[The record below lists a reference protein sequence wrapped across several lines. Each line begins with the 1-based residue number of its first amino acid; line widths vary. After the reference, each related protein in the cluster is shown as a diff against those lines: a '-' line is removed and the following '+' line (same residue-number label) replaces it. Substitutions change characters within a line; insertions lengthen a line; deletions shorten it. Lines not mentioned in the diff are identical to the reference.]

1 MKKKIALVCMLF
13 FVFFC
18 KEENKEVPKQEN
30 SVKEEKV
37 NDMNTERVFN
47 GVYSMREIH
56 LMKEVF
62 GIQSKF
68 KKYCLRIDLKVNV
81 VELGIVEGK
90 VYKGKILEKNSESVT
105 IEING
110 KSQKYFVVEDTLG
123 SLVSYALMTDD
134 YSEKEADGKWNMDSV
149 AGAEASSQ
157 TLSECISDIK
167 GNLELQYHEEDHSV
181 PKSGKK

>member
-1 MKKKIALVCMLF
+1 MKKKIALVSMLF

-18 KEENKEVPKQEN
+18 KEENKDVSKQET

-37 NDMNTERVFN
+37 QNMNTEYVFN

-56 LMKEVF
+56 LMKEIF

-68 KKYCLRIDLKVNV
+68 KKYCLRIDLKANI

-90 VYKGKILEKNSESVT
+90 VYKGKILEKDLESVVV
-105 IEING
+105 EING
-110 KSQKYFVVEDTLG
+110 KSQKYFIVEDPSG
-123 SLVSYALMTDD
+123 GFVSYALMTDD
-134 YSEKEADGKWNMDSV
+134 YSEKKSDGSWNMDSA

-157 TLSECISDIK
+157 TISECISDIK

-181 PKSGKK
+181 PKKK

>member
-1 MKKKIALVCMLF
+1 MKKKIALVSMLL

-18 KEENKEVPKQEN
+18 KEENKDVSKQET
-30 SVKEEKV
+30 SIKEEKV
-37 NDMNTERVFN
+37 QSMNTERVFN
-47 GVYSMREIH
+47 GVYAMREIH

-68 KKYCLRIDLKVNV
+68 KDYCLRIDLKANV

-90 VYKGKILEKNSESVT
+90 VYKGKILEKDTESVT

-110 KSQKYFVVEDTLG
+110 RSQKYFIAKDQFD
-123 SLVSYALMTDD
+123 SFALLTEN
-134 YSEKEADGKWNMDSV
+134 YSKKEADGKWNMDSI

-157 TLSECISDIK
+157 TLSECISTI
-167 GNLELQYHEEDHSV
+167 NLNEELQYHEEDHSV
-181 PKSGKK
+181 PKKK

>member
-1 MKKKIALVCMLF
+1 MKKEIALVSMLF

-18 KEENKEVPKQEN
+18 KEENKELPKQEN
-30 SVKEEKV
+30 SVQEEKV
-37 NDMNTERVFN
+37 QDMKTEYVFN

-68 KKYCLRIDLKVNV
+68 KKYCLRIDLKANV

-90 VYKGKILEKNSESVT
+90 IYKGKILEKDSESVT
-105 IEING
+105 VEING
-110 KSQKYFVVEDTLG
+110 KSQKYFIVKYT
-123 SLVSYALMTDD
+123 SLTGNETFDLMTDD
-134 YSEKEADGKWNMDSV
+134 YSEKEADGKWNMDSS

-167 GNLELQYHEEDHSV
+167 GNLELQYHEEDHGV
-181 PKSGKK
+181 QKKK

>member
-1 MKKKIALVCMLF
+1 MLF

-30 SVKEEKV
+30 SVQEEKV
-37 NDMNTERVFN
+37 QNVNTERVFN
-47 GVYSMREIH
+47 GVYVMREIH

-68 KKYCLRIDLKVNV
+68 QDYCLRIDLKANV

-90 VYKGKILEKNSESVT
+90 VYKGKILEKDSESVT

-110 KSQKYFVVEDTLG
+110 KSQKYFVAKDQFD
-123 SLVSYALMTDD
+123 SYALMTEN
-134 YSEKEADGKWNMDSV
+134 YSKKEAAGKWDMASI
-149 AGAEASSQ
+149 AGAEATSQ
-157 TLSECISDIK
+157 TIKQCISTI
-167 GNLELQYHEEDHSV
+167 NLNEELQYHEEDHSV
-181 PKSGKK
+181 PKKK

>member
-1 MKKKIALVCMLF
+1 MKKKIALVGMLF

-30 SVKEEKV
+30 PIKEEKV
-37 NDMNTERVFN
+37 QDMKTEYVFN
-47 GVYSMREIH
+47 GVYSMDDIH

-68 KKYCLRIDLKVNV
+68 KEYCLRIDLKANV
-81 VELGIVEGK
+81 VELGTAEEK
-90 VYKGKILEKNSESVT
+90 VYKGKILEKDPESVT

-110 KSQKYFVVEDTLG
+110 KSQKYFITKGRFDGYV
-123 SLVSYALMTDD
+123 LMTDG
-134 YSEKEADGKWNMDSV
+134 YSNKEADGKWNINSA

-157 TLSECISDIK
+157 TLAECISDIK
-167 GNLELQYHEEDHSV
+167 GNLELQYHEEDHGV
-181 PKSGKK
+181 PKKK

>member
-1 MKKKIALVCMLF
+1 MKKKIALVSMLF

-30 SVKEEKV
+30 PVKEEKV
-37 NDMNTERVFN
+37 QNMNTEYVFN
-47 GVYSMREIH
+47 GVYSMDDVH

-68 KKYCLRIDLKVNV
+68 KEYCLRIDLKANV
-81 VELGIVEGK
+81 VELGIAEGK
-90 VYKGKILEKNSESVT
+90 VYKGKILEKDSESVT
-105 IEING
+105 IEVNG
-110 KSQKYFVVEDTLG
+110 KSQKYFIVKGRFDGYV
-123 SLVSYALMTDD
+123 LMTDD
-134 YSEKEADGKWNMDSV
+134 YSEKEADGKWNMDSA

-181 PKSGKK
+181 PKKK

>member
-1 MKKKIALVCMLF
+1 MLF

-30 SVKEEKV
+30 SVQEEKV
-37 NDMNTERVFN
+37 QNMKTEYVFN

-68 KKYCLRIDLKVNV
+68 KKYCLRIDLKANI

-90 VYKGKILEKNSESVT
+90 VYKGKILEKDAESVT

-110 KSQKYFVVEDTLG
+110 KSQKYFTVKYT
-123 SLVSYALMTDD
+123 SLTGNETFDLMTED
-134 YSEKEADGKWNMDSV
+134 YSEKEADGKWNMDSS
-149 AGAEASSQ
+149 AGAEASMQ
-157 TLSECISDIK
+157 TIEQCVSTI
-167 GNLELQYHEEDHSV
+167 NLNEELQYHEEDHSV
-181 PKSGKK
+181 PKKK

>member
-1 MKKKIALVCMLF
+1 MKKKIALVSMLL

-18 KEENKEVPKQEN
+18 KEENKDVPKQET

-37 NDMNTERVFN
+37 QSMNTERVFN
-47 GVYSMREIH
+47 GVYAMREIH

-68 KKYCLRIDLKVNV
+68 KDYCLRIDLKANV

-90 VYKGKILEKNSESVT
+90 VYKGKILEKDTESVT

-110 KSQKYFVVEDTLG
+110 KSQKYFIAKDQFD
-123 SLVSYALMTDD
+123 SFALLTEN
-134 YSEKEADGKWNMDSV
+134 YSKKEADGSWNMDSI

-157 TLSECISDIK
+157 TLSECVSTITL
-167 GNLELQYHEEDHSV
+167 NEELQYHEEDHSV
-181 PKSGKK
+181 PKKK

>member
-1 MKKKIALVCMLF
+1 MKKKIALVSMLF

-18 KEENKEVPKQEN
+18 KEENKETPKQEN
-30 SVKEEKV
+30 PVKEEKV
-37 NDMNTERVFN
+37 QNMNTERVFN
-47 GVYSMREIH
+47 GVYAMREIH

-68 KKYCLRIDLKVNV
+68 KDYCLRIDLKANV

-90 VYKGKILEKNSESVT
+90 VYKGKILEKDSESVT

-110 KSQKYFVVEDTLG
+110 KSQKYFITKDRFD
-123 SLVSYALMTDD
+123 SFALMTDD
-134 YSEKEADGKWNMDSV
+134 YSEKEADGKWNMNSA

-167 GNLELQYHEEDHSV
+167 GNLELQYHEEDQGV
-181 PKSGKK
+181 PKKK

>member
-1 MKKKIALVCMLF
+1 MKKKIALVSMLF

-30 SVKEEKV
+30 PVKEEKV
-37 NDMNTERVFN
+37 QNMKTEYIFN

-68 KKYCLRIDLKVNV
+68 KDYCLRIDLKANV

-90 VYKGKILEKNSESVT
+90 VYKGKILEKDAESVT

-110 KSQKYFVVEDTLG
+110 KSQKYFITRGRFGGYV
-123 SLVSYALMTDD
+123 LMTED

-149 AGAEASSQ
+149 AGAEASMQ
-157 TLSECISDIK
+157 TVSECIAMMKDS
-167 GNLELQYHEEDHSV
+167 LELQYHEEDHSV
-181 PKSGKK
+181 PKKK

>member
-1 MKKKIALVCMLF
+1 MKKKIALVSMLF

-18 KEENKEVPKQEN
+18 KEENKDVPKQETP
-30 SVKEEKV
+30 VKEEKV
-37 NDMNTERVFN
+37 QNMNTEYVFN

-56 LMKEVF
+56 LMKEAF

-68 KKYCLRIDLKVNV
+68 KKYCLRIDLKANV

-90 VYKGKILEKNSESVT
+90 VYKGKILEKDSESVT
-105 IEING
+105 IEVNG
-110 KSQKYFVVEDTLG
+110 KSQKYFIVKYTSITGNETFD
-123 SLVSYALMTDD
+123 LMTDD
-134 YSEKEADGKWNMDSV
+134 YSEKEADGKWNMDSA

-181 PKSGKK
+181 PKKK